1 MAQSL
6 KILALSDRVLDHLY
20 CSNVAERYPDL
31 DLIIGCGDLPFYYLD
46 FMVSALNVPLVY
58 VRGNHDTGPQ
68 YTAEGRVLHRVPGGD
83 DIHGRSLMVNNLLLA
98 GIEGSMR
105 YRPHAPLMYTERQM
119 RLEIARLLPQLLWN
133 RVKHGRFL
141 DILVTH
147 SPPYGI
153 HDQEDRAHTGFRQFL
168 TLMRYFRPRYLLHGH
183 IHVYRHKRP
192 RLSQY
197 EATTVIN
204 VYPYHLL
211 QVEI

>member
-1 MAQSL
+1 
-6 KILALSDRVLDHLY
+6 
-20 CSNVAERYPDL
+20 
-31 DLIIGCGDLPFYYLD
+31 
-46 FMVSALNVPLVY
+46 
-58 VRGNHDTGPQ
+58 
-68 YTAEGRVLHRVPGGD
+68 
-83 DIHGRSLMVNNLLLA
+83 
-98 GIEGSMR
+98 
-105 YRPHAPLMYTERQM
+105 MYTERQM

-168 TLMRYFRPRYLLHGH
+168 TLMRFFRPRYLLHGH
-183 IHVYRHKRP
+183 IHVYRHKPSRI
-192 RLSQY
+192 SQY

-204 VYPYHLL
+204 VYPHHLL